1 MTGITGRSII
11 VRAAATTTVGMT
23 IAIRGMTGMTGMT
36 GMIRAGTIAMIDAK
50 SGMTVAMI
58 VGTTAGTGAMIV
70 AM

>member
-23 IAIRGMTGMTGMT
+23 IAIRGMTGMT